1 MNTGMKKGSAAYSD
15 VAKEAQACPRP
26 PFWSYEL
33 RERSLKD
40 VVPVFTTDA
49 CGRACKLWLTR
60 LAPTNK

>member
-15 VAKEAQACPRP
+15 VAKEAQACPHP

-40 VVPVFTTDA
+40 VVPVFTRMPVEELVNY
-49 CGRACKLWLTR
+49 G
-60 LAPTNK
+60 

>member
-1 MNTGMKKGSAAYSD
+1 MKKGSAAYSD

-40 VVPVFTTDA
+40 VVPVFTRMPVEELVNY
-49 CGRACKLWLTR
+49 G
-60 LAPTNK
+60 